1 MKKLLTVLGTA
12 ALIAG
17 VTPYRYS
24 KNEETGE
31 QKIQALLWKAIRT
44 PRDGEKDKTVVNIG
58 FISPFERKK
67 GEPEIFVDGVTVEY
81 GGGMEEDEPVMV
93 VNPIPAEEPAEEAE
107 TAAPEESGEPGEPE
121 EPAEA

>member
-1 MKKLLTVLGTA
+1 MKKLLTALGTA

-44 PRDGEKDKTVVNIG
+44 PQEGEKDKTTVNIG

-67 GEPEIFVDGVTVEY
+67 GEAEIFADGVTVEY
-81 GGGMEEDEPVMV
+81 GGGIEDDEPVMV
-93 VNPIPAEEPAEEAE
+93 VNPIPTEEAPQEEPVQETEAP
-107 TAAPEESGEPGEPE
+107 AAKEPE
-121 EPAEA
+121 ENAEA

>member
-1 MKKLLTVLGTA
+1 MKKLLTALGTA

-44 PRDGEKDKTVVNIG
+44 P
-58 FISPFERKK
+58 
-67 GEPEIFVDGVTVEY
+67 VE
-81 GGGMEEDEPVMV
+81 G
-93 VNPIPAEEPAEEAE
+93 
-107 TAAPEESGEPGEPE
+107 
-121 EPAEA
+121 

>member
-44 PRDGEKDKTVVNIG
+44 PVEGEKDKTTVNIG

-81 GGGMEEDEPVMV
+81 GGGIEEEPA
-93 VNPIPAEEPAEEAE
+93 PGADPAPAEEK
-107 TAAPEESGEPGEPE
+107 PEE
-121 EPAEA
+121 EPARETEEAGPEAAGE

>member
-1 MKKLLTVLGTA
+1 MKKLLTALGTA

-31 QKIQALLWKAIRT
+31 QKIQALLWRATRT

-67 GEPEIFVDGVTVEY
+67 GESEICVDGVTGEY
-81 GGGMEEDEPVMV
+81 GGGLEEDEPVMV
-93 VNPIPAEEPAEEAE
+93 VQPAPAEEPAEEAAA
-107 TAAPEESGEPGEPE
+107 AAPEENSESGDSE
-121 EPAEA
+121 EAAGA

>member
-1 MKKLLTVLGTA
+1 MKKLLTALGTA

-31 QKIQALLWKAIRT
+31 QKIQALLWRATRT

-67 GEPEIFVDGVTVEY
+67 GESEIFVDGVTVEY
-81 GGGMEEDEPVMV
+81 GGGLEEDE
-93 VNPIPAEEPAEEAE
+93 PAEEPAEEAAA
-107 TAAPEESGEPGEPE
+107 AAPEENSESGDSE
-121 EPAEA
+121 EAAGA

>member
-31 QKIQALLWKAIRT
+31 QKIQALLWKAVRT
-44 PRDGEKDKTVVNIG
+44 PREGEKDKTVVNIG

-67 GEPEIFVDGVTVEY
+67 GEPEIYADGVTVEY
-81 GGGMEEDEPVMV
+81 GSGMEEDEPVMV
-93 VNPIPAEEPAEEAE
+93 INPAVAGTEQAAAGDMAAEDSAALEDAEEAGQ
-107 TAAPEESGEPGEPE
+107 S
-121 EPAEA
+121 

>member
-1 MKKLLTVLGTA
+1 MKKLLTALGTA

-31 QKIQALLWKAIRT
+31 QKIQALLWRATRT

-67 GEPEIFVDGVTVEY
+67 GESEIFVDGVTVEY
-81 GGGMEEDEPVMV
+81 GGGREEDEPVMV
-93 VNPIPAEEPAEEAE
+93 VKPAPAEEPAEEAAA
-107 TAAPEESGEPGEPE
+107 AAPEENSESGDSE
-121 EPAEA
+121 EAAGA